1 MANDPLEPPIPQPP
15 RAARRRW
22 PWLLL
27 AGLGLLAA
35 LLAGGAWY
43 LKLGPFQTGAP
54 GEPPAAVI
62 VAPVLVDMPEI
73 ITNLNVANRR
83 PVYVKLR
90 ARIEVARPRDVAAV
104 TAALPRLTDSFTTF
118 LRETRPEELRG
129 SAGIHR
135 MREELIARSNIL
147 LRPGAVTDILFIELV
162 VQ

>member
-27 AGLGLLAA
+27 AAVLVLAA
-35 LLAGGAWY
+35 LAAGGAWHFR
-43 LKLGPFQTGAP
+43 LGPFQSRAAEGP
-54 GEPPAAVI
+54 PPAVI
-62 VAPVLVDMPEI
+62 MAPVLVDMPEI

-90 ARIEVARPRDVAAV
+90 ARIELARSRDSAAV
-104 TAALPRLTDSFTTF
+104 TAAMPRLMDSFTTF

-135 MREELIARSNIL
+135 LREELIARSNIL
-147 LRPGAVTDILFIELV
+147 LRPGTVTDVLFVELV